1 MNRIKEL
8 RTKKGLLQKEL
19 AAIVGRSVSAISQ
32 WESGKYEVDND
43 SLFVMANFF
52 NVSVD
57 YLLGRS
63 ESPVPE
69 TQAQNNTELA
79 VLFNK
84 LRKGPLAVEVV
95 KFFLNLS
102 PEKKEAAK
110 TVLFTAF
117 GE

>member
-8 RTKKGLLQKEL
+8 RKRNNMLQKDL
-19 AAIVGRSVSAISQ
+19 ASLLKVSQQTCSNYEAGRHEPDQ
-32 WESGKYEVDND
+32 N
-43 SLFVMANFF
+43 SLNIMADYF

-84 LRKGPLAVEVV
+84 LRKDPLAVEVV

>member
-43 SLFVMANFF
+43 SLFAMANVF

-63 ESPVPE
+63 ESPVPPASE
-69 TQAQNNTELA
+69 EKNNRLA
-79 VLFNK
+79 LLIHK
-84 LRKGPLAVEVV
+84 LRKAPDIYDLISFIAD
-95 KFFLNLS
+95 LP
-102 PEKKEAAK
+102 PEKREAVK
-110 TVLFTAF
+110 TIIYTAF
-117 GE
+117 KE

>member
-1 MNRIKEL
+1 MGVEIGVAESTMSLYENGKREPSHD
-8 RTKKGLLQKEL
+8 TLQKL
-19 AAIVGRSVSAISQ
+19 
-32 WESGKYEVDND
+32 
-43 SLFVMANFF
+43 ANFF
-52 NVSVD
+52 NVSID

-69 TQAQNNTELA
+69 TQVQHNTELA

-84 LRKGPLAVEVV
+84 LRKDPLAVEVTR
-95 KFFLNLS
+95 FFLNLS

>member
-1 MNRIKEL
+1 MEKLKEL
-8 RTKKGLLQKEL
+8 RLKANVSQQVMADFLGVSRPAYTMYEIGKREPSHDTLQKL
-19 AAIVGRSVSAISQ
+19 
-32 WESGKYEVDND
+32 
-43 SLFVMANFF
+43 ANFF

-63 ESPVPE
+63 ETPVPE
-69 TQAQNNTELA
+69 TQVQHNTELA

-84 LRKGPLAVEVV
+84 LRKDPLAVEVV

>member
-8 RTKKGLLQKEL
+8 RKQKKMTQKQL
-19 AAIVGRSVSAISQ
+19 AEKIFVDASAISF
-32 WESGKYEVDND
+32 WENGVNLPSTEKQVMLADLFGV
-43 SLFVMANFF
+43 SL
-52 NVSVD
+52 D

-63 ESPVPE
+63 ETPVPE

-84 LRKGPLAVEVV
+84 LRKDPLAVEVTR
-95 KFFLNLS
+95 FFLNLS
-102 PEKKEAAK
+102 PKKKEAAK

>member
-43 SLFVMANFF
+43 SLFAMANVF

-69 TQAQNNTELA
+69 TQVQHNTELA

-84 LRKGPLAVEVV
+84 LRKDPLAVEVV